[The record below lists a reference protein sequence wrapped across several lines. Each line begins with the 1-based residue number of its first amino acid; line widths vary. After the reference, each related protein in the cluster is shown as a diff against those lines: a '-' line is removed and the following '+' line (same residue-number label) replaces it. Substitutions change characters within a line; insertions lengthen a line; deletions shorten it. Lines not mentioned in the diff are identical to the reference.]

1 MSDEQAS
8 AIPMVGEQAVP
19 YGTDYQSDP
28 VTYPQSAVVPDVQG
42 ANGLQDQRPADG
54 NSGGATAFQFDSAS
68 MTLSIQNNTANE
80 LLELKTEAEMIP
92 GNLIHAKRLL
102 ERGWRI
108 LIRFSSEIDVLQSGA
123 EPEYLDVDGNSQPI
137 RLMRKVLVPVQ
148 RNPRFNFV
156 GKLLGPGGKTLQGL
170 IHQTKCRIYVLGRGS
185 SRDKSKEEDL
195 INSGDPKYA
204 HLKDP
209 LHVRIEV
216 VAPAPIAYQRLAHA
230 LHELHYYLQPVRSCL
245 IRLEQFEI
253 VFNSPQQ
260 VRDDIV
266 QQQLAEIA
274 YGPHGGMGGR
284 GRGRMGSPGMRSMMR
299 GGGGPMRGR
308 GMPPPHPMGGPM
320 HPQPPAPNQ
329 QSPNPSG
336 SYGTYPGGG
345 YASYQPSATTYGN
358 TPVSPSTAAA
368 AAAAAAAGGGG
379 ASASPSTPTNM
390 PAQPATLPGTPMP
403 PAGSYPAAYNYG
415 YAGYPYSGYPATATQ
430 FPAPIQ
436 QPAAGK
442 APVEPRR
449 GSARVAPY

>member
-1 MSDEQAS
+1 MASLVYSPLTVRVRERIERLRFIENPINQGVELPEMSDEQAVS
-8 AIPMVGEQAVP
+8 GPVVGEQAVP

-28 VTYPQSAVVPDVQG
+28 VSYAQSAAMAETQS
-42 ANGLQDQRPADG
+42 ANG
-54 NSGGATAFQFDSAS
+54 FDSAS
-68 MTLSIQNNTANE
+68 MSLSVQNNTANE
-80 LLELKTEAEMIP
+80 LLELKTEVEMVP
-92 GNLIHAKRLL
+92 GNLVHARRLL
-102 ERGWRI
+102 ER
-108 LIRFSSEIDVLQSGA
+108 EIDMLQSGP

-230 LHELHYYLQPVRSCL
+230 LHELHYYLQPVR
-245 IRLEQFEI
+245 
-253 VFNSPQQ
+253 
-260 VRDDIV
+260 DDIV

-284 GRGRMGSPGMRSMMR
+284 GRGRMGSPSMRSMMR

-308 GMPPPHPMGGPM
+308 GMPPHPMGGPM
-320 HPQPPAPNQ
+320 HQPPAPNQ

-336 SYGTYPGGG
+336 GYTAYPGGG
-345 YASYQPSATTYGN
+345 YASYQPNVTAYGN
-358 TPVSPSTAAA
+358 TPVSPSPAV
-368 AAAAAAAGGGG
+368 

-415 YAGYPYSGYPATATQ
+415 YAGYPYSGYPTAGAQ

-436 QPAAGK
+436 QTAAGK
-442 APVEPRR
+442 TPVEPRR